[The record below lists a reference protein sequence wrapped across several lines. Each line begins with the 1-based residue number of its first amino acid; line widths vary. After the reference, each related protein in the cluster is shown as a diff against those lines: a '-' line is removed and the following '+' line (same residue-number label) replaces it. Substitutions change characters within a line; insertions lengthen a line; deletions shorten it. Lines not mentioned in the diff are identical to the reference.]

1 MLFHNLDTEF
11 GTNFYFQNF
20 KVSQKGLIVKNFY
33 HVDGETDV
41 PLMILNP
48 LVAMMKLMFVT
59 KLKSNL

>member
-1 MLFHNLDTEF
+1 MEF
-11 GTNFYFQNF
+11 GMNFYFLNF
-20 KVSQKGLIVKNFY
+20 KVSLKVLIVKNFY

>member
-1 MLFHNLDTEF
+1 M
-11 GTNFYFQNF
+11 NFYFLNF
-20 KVSQKGLIVKNFY
+20 KVSLKVLIVKNFY

-41 PLMILNP
+41 PWMILNP

>member
-1 MLFHNLDTEF
+1 MEF
-11 GTNFYFQNF
+11 GTNFYFLNF
-20 KVSQKGLIVKNFY
+20 KVSQKALIVMNFY
-33 HVDGETDV
+33 HVGGETDV